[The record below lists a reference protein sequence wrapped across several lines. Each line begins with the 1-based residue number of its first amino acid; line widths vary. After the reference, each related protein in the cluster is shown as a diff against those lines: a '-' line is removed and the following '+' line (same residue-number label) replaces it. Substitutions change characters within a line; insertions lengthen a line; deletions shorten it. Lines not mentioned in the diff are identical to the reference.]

1 MELPRSSQRLEVMP
15 ATRRDAGNSK
25 SCLEP
30 TRPPERPIHMM
41 NTRLLAAFFA
51 LALVA
56 AACGSTDSAATTS
69 APPGPTSTTVDP
81 GNRTEAF
88 DPGDIAQVSLSRATP
103 AVTDADIAAVVA
115 ADSEFGLDLFGIV
128 AADENTMISPYSIAT
143 ALSMLYPGARGAT
156 AEEIAD
162 VLHLSVDD
170 ATLHAVRNHIDTALA
185 TPPPPMG
192 SDDTREPFT
201 IRPANSAWGQGGY
214 PFLDDYLSI
223 LAADYGAG
231 LRLLDYVGDPEGSR
245 AIINQWVEDATEDRI
260 KDLIPEGAITVDTR
274 LALVNAIWFYANWF
288 EQFDPELTAPGTFTL
303 LDGSDIKVPLMHT
316 NLRTGYADTGLF
328 EAVRLPYA
336 GDAAMVVLLPKSGS
350 PAELAAALGPQDLNI
365 AWGDHRVEIT
375 LPSFEFEAEVAL
387 KPALK
392 ELGMT
397 TAFEL
402 PSGDGADLTGIT
414 EIRELYVSD
423 AFHKTFIAL
432 DEEGTEAAAATAI
445 IVSLESAPEPAT
457 FTADQPFLFWIEH
470 SSSGEML
477 FLGQVT
483 NPA

>member
-1 MELPRSSQRLEVMP
+1 
-15 ATRRDAGNSK
+15 
-25 SCLEP
+25 
-30 TRPPERPIHMM
+30 MM
-41 NTRLLAAFFA
+41 NTRFLTALFA

-56 AACGSTDSAATTS
+56 AACGSTDGAATTTN
-69 APPGPTSTTVDP
+69 APGSTTVDP

-88 DPGDIAQVSLSRATP
+88 DPGDVAQVSLPRTTP

-115 ADSEFGLDLFGIV
+115 ADSEFGLDVFGMV
-128 AADENTMISPYSIAT
+128 ATDDNTMISPYSIAT
-143 ALSMLYPGARGAT
+143 ALSMLYPGARGAS
-156 AEEIAD
+156 AEEIAQ
-162 VLHLSVDD
+162 VLHLNVDD
-170 ATLHAVRNHIDTALA
+170 ATLHAVRNYIDAALA

-192 SDDTREPFT
+192 DEDTREPFT

-214 PFLDDYLSI
+214 PFLDEYLGI
-223 LAADYGAG
+223 LAENYGAG
-231 LRLLDYVGDPEGSR
+231 LRLLDYAGDPEGSR

-260 KDLIPEGAITVDTR
+260 KDLIPDGAITVDTR

-288 EQFDPELTAPGTFTL
+288 EQFDPALTAPGSFTL
-303 LDGSDIKVPLMHT
+303 LDGSDIQVPLMHA
-316 NLRTGYADTGLF
+316 NLRTGFADTRLF

-336 GDAAMVVLLPKSGS
+336 GDAAMVVLLPKLGS
-350 PAELAAALGPQDLNI
+350 PADLAKALEPEDLDI
-365 AWGDHRVEIT
+365 AWGDHRVDIT
-375 LPSFEFEAEVAL
+375 LPSFEFEAEIAL
-387 KPALK
+387 KPALQ

-397 TAFEL
+397 SAFEF
-402 PSGDGADLTGIT
+402 PSADGADLTGIT

-445 IVSLESAPEPAT
+445 IISLESAPQPAT
-457 FTADQPFLFWIEH
+457 FTADRPFLFWIEH
-470 SSSGEML
+470 SSTGEML